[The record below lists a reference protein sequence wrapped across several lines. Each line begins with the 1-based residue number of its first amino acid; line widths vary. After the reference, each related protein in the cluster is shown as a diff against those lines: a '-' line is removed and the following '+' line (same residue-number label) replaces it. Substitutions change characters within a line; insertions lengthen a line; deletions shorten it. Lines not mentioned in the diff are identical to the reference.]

1 MITRLTLTIQDLR
14 FDGLEEV
21 SAIVESV
28 KVVFF
33 IHPDGD
39 VGAARLTESQ
49 RFPNGFPLGLG
60 AAMNDWAREHTDAI
74 RAVTR
79 RKQAS

>member
-1 MITRLTLTIQDLR
+1 MITRLTLSTEDLR
-14 FDGLEEV
+14 FDGLAEV

-39 VGAARLTESQ
+39 VGSARLTESQ
-49 RFPNGFPLGLG
+49 RFPKGFPLGLG

-79 RKQAS
+79 RQRAS